1 MCAHGVTCSKTRSL
15 KGLITEQAPAACVP
29 RSQPVHSMRA
39 PIGAICRPISSW
51 KYCPVMDKLSAM
63 RSTAGGKFFSFFSNR
78 TGRFPPKGLYFAQRQ
93 YVRVREP
100 DNTHGQTW
108 MDRDRP
114 AVRDS
119 DLGRRDWTAL
129 FQGKRRF
136 DRRGYATLALQP

>member
-1 MCAHGVTCSKTRSL
+1 MEVLSRNGQAVRDAEHGRRKILSL
-15 KGLITEQAPAACVP
+15 SSATEPADSLLRACIL
-29 RSQPVHSMRA
+29 H
-39 PIGAICRPISSW
+39 
-51 KYCPVMDKLSAM
+51 
-63 RSTAGGKFFSFFSNR
+63 N
-78 TGRFPPKGLYFAQRQ
+78 GR